1 MIRDGDNAMRRQLF
15 MTAIGLVFAAPAFA
29 LDMPARKAGLWE
41 IKMVFEGRNLPA
53 TVMRQCIDA
62 ATDKL
67 MNANISGP
75 AQQAC
80 SKQDM
85 QNSGGVI
92 TVDSVCTFG
101 PTTTTSHAVVTGSF
115 DSAYTMKVASTRA
128 GGPPLPGT
136 APGAETHMTIEAK
149 RLGACEAG
157 QRPGDVMMSN
167 GKTMNVLDLPKFGG
181 APKRP

>member
-1 MIRDGDNAMRRQLF
+1 MRRLL
-15 MTAIGLVFAAPAFA
+15 AISAISLIFAAPAFA

-53 TVMRQCIDA
+53 TVMRQCIDQ

-67 MNANISGP
+67 MNANVGGST
-75 AQQAC
+75 QEAC
-80 SKQDM
+80 SKQDVR
-85 QNSGGVI
+85 NSGGTI
-92 TVDSVCTFG
+92 TVDSVCKFG

-167 GKTMNVLDLPKFGG
+167 GMKMNVLDLPKMGG
-181 APKRP
+181 APQR